1 MKMLSTIYK
10 AILFASVILTGC
22 AQENGN
28 TETKST
34 NTSTTASDAVSFE
47 SPCELIT
54 LDAVKSYILI
64 PDGIDV
70 ISENKMFTYPTCT
83 FQWKDGI
90 RKQSQT
96 IGTTVVTYDVESK
109 VMIVLVKDAT
119 LSMFDRSTSVYK
131 DPEKLSGLGGHAV
144 WGDNMNQLTFLSKG
158 VMMHVHVHVD
168 NDKSVNRKHAIEI
181 TKHLL
186 KRL

>member
-1 MKMLSTIYK
+1 MTIYK
-10 AILFASVILTGC
+10 AILFTSVILTGC
-22 AQENGN
+22 AQEKGDEKLNPS
-28 TETKST
+28 TEI
-34 NTSTTASDAVSFE
+34 TSTTASNTISFE

-54 LDAVKSYILI
+54 LDVVKSYIPI

-70 ISENKMFTYPTCT
+70 ISQDEMLTYPTCT

-96 IGTTVVTYDVESK
+96 IGTTVVTYDFASK
-109 VMIVLVKDAT
+109 VSIVLVKDVT
-119 LSMFDRSTSVYK
+119 SSMFDRSTSVYK
-131 DPEKLSGLGGHAV
+131 NPEELSGLGERAV

-168 NDKSVNRKHAIEI
+168 NDKSVNRKHAIEL

-186 KRL
+186 KEL